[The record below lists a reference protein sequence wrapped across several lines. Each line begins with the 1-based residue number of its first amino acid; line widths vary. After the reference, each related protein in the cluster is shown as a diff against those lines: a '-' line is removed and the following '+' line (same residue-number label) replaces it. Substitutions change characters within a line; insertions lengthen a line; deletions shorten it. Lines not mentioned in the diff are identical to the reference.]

1 MRGTAS
7 RDKLYTTEI
16 AAVGLTV
23 TFVLLSVVLP
33 ITVVLSRPHNEGVWS
48 TLLHW
53 SQWASDW
60 TVSLSFVLAV
70 TAIGWWL
77 SPSNEEDARPH
88 SRGSAVHLHRARII
102 LFVGV
107 AMATWTEVN
116 CGLYLVALIYVYGVS
131 SLIPGNQ
138 VPPLVIYFL
147 ASVVLSGTALTILMK
162 TLRDWR
168 QLSEVSLETI
178 VSEA

>member
-1 MRGTAS
+1 
-7 RDKLYTTEI
+7 
-16 AAVGLTV
+16 
-23 TFVLLSVVLP
+23 
-33 ITVVLSRPHNEGVWS
+33 
-48 TLLHW
+48 
-53 SQWASDW
+53 
-60 TVSLSFVLAV
+60 
-70 TAIGWWL
+70 
-77 SPSNEEDARPH
+77 
-88 SRGSAVHLHRARII
+88 
-102 LFVGV
+102 
-107 AMATWTEVN
+107 MATWTEVN